1 MAYTTIDNPELHFQ
15 CKIYTGNGGTLSL
28 TLDGD
33 EDMQPDLVWVKSRTQ
48 NNSHV
53 WFDVIRT
60 FAGGKEIQSNNTG
73 IEGASDSG
81 GYGYVSA
88 VGSDGFT
95 VQAGSTAGDYTN
107 VSSQNYV
114 AWCFK
119 AGTSFSNDASA
130 TSIGSIDSSGS
141 TNQTAGFSIATFDL
155 TSQTGNETVKHGL
168 STAPGIV
175 ITKRRSG
182 GAGDWTTY
190 IGPTGNSYG
199 VLNKTDAFTTSAN
212 FMNNTAP
219 TSSVFTIGDPEW
231 WAQDPFV
238 SYCFNEV
245 KGFSKFG
252 TYVGTGAASTAPF
265 RFTGFKPA
273 FLIVRETDGSDGWGL
288 YDNKRNPGPGNVNGN
303 PLLQAQSSDAE
314 SNAVA
319 NQIDFLSNGF
329 RVCAEGTNGNFINE
343 DGKTYFYA
351 AFAEVPFVNSNGV
364 PCNAK

>member
-53 WFDVIRT
+53 WFDVIRG

-73 IEGASDSG
+73 AENASDSG

-119 AGTSFSNDASA
+119 GGGSASSNSN
-130 TSIGSIDSSGS
+130 GSITSSVS
-141 TNQTAGFSIATFDL
+141 ANTTAGFSISTLDVGD
-155 TSQTGNETVKHGL
+155 TGNITFGHGIGAAPTFFVIKATSGTGGWVVYSL
-168 STAPGIV
+168 AVGNNKYLYLNNNEAAATSTSV
-175 ITKRRSG
+175 
-182 GAGDWTTY
+182 WQ
-190 IGPTGNSYG
+190 
-199 VLNKTDAFTTSAN
+199 
-212 FMNNTAP
+212 NTAP
-219 TSSVFTIGDPEW
+219 TSTVISTNSSDM
-231 WAQDPFV
+231 QDDR
-238 SYCFNEV
+238 EV
-245 KGFSKFG
+245 VCYAFAPIKGYSKFG
-252 TYVGTGAASTAPF
+252 TYSGTGSGSGGAF
-265 RFTGFKPA
+265 VFTGFKPA
-273 FLIVRETDGSDGWGL
+273 LIIMKETDGVDHFGI

-303 PLLQAQSSDAE
+303 PLLQPSDNGAE

-329 RVCAEGTNGNFINE
+329 KICAEGTNGNFINE
-343 DGKTYFYA
+343 SGKTYFYA
-351 AFAEVPFVNSNGV
+351 AFAESPFVNSKGV
-364 PCNAK
+364 PCNAR

>member
-15 CKIYTGNGGTLSL
+15 CKIYTGNGGTQSI
-28 TLDGD
+28 TLDGS
-33 EDMQPDLVWVKSRTQ
+33 EDMQPDFVWIGNRGRSEDKPIYDSVRGATKALLSNSTAVAETKS
-48 NNSHV
+48 
-53 WFDVIRT
+53 
-60 FAGGKEIQSNNTG
+60 AGLTSFN
-73 IEGASDSG
+73 
-81 GYGYVSA
+81 
-88 VGSDGFT
+88 SDGFSL
-95 VQAGSTAGDYTN
+95 GSDSMANNNTDTM
-107 VSSQNYV
+107 V

-238 SYCFNEV
+238 SYSFNEV